1 VASVKAVEEERVASA
16 TFIWNWE
23 EAKALHHALHK
34 LRHQLREA
42 YGINNLQMQF
52 KTPWGGPTYS
62 EFSLVVELAKGTTAA
77 TARAVVKC
85 LLHVG
90 RDFLKKHRATT
101 KDVKTK
107 STKTRKP
114 RSAKT
119 RKTLV

>member
-1 VASVKAVEEERVASA
+1 
-16 TFIWNWE
+16 
-23 EAKALHHALHK
+23 
-34 LRHQLREA
+34 
-42 YGINNLQMQF
+42 MQF